1 MVNQLE
7 GKHFDREHFQEILL
21 SCFVTEDQSFREKLS
36 YHFQKTGKLLR
47 PQLTFDLLL
56 ALGVSKSNAYQWAVI
71 TELIHNASLI
81 HDDLQDQDEF
91 RRGQLSF
98 WKKFGA
104 ISAINAGDYLIM
116 KSSDCIDNLIVSDA
130 KKWRL
135 NRVLMNCSMELVRG
149 QELEIE
155 LKNFKHQDLWDR
167 YLECIQRKTSS
178 LFVMAIQAG
187 QHLSELDINIQDL
200 QEIFSQYGRCF
211 QLYDDLIDI
220 IGDKGREK
228 KANDLREGKWSS
240 LVVQYILSGNADEA
254 ALREFL
260 DLERKK
266 VTDISVEFWI
276 KEFERSGAIQSTK
289 IEIRNSLGELK
300 DKISKSP
307 RQIQTNMDQIIRQ
320 SFSEELLEV

>member
-1 MVNQLE
+1 
-7 GKHFDREHFQEILL
+7 
-21 SCFVTEDQSFREKLS
+21 
-36 YHFQKTGKLLR
+36 
-47 PQLTFDLLL
+47 
-56 ALGVSKSNAYQWAVI
+56 
-71 TELIHNASLI
+71 
-81 HDDLQDQDEF
+81 
-91 RRGQLSF
+91 
-98 WKKFGA
+98 
-104 ISAINAGDYLIM
+104 
-116 KSSDCIDNLIVSDA
+116 
-130 KKWRL
+130 
-135 NRVLMNCSMELVRG
+135 
-149 QELEIE
+149 
-155 LKNFKHQDLWDR
+155 
-167 YLECIQRKTSS
+167 
-178 LFVMAIQAG
+178 MAIQAG

-240 LVVQYILSGNADEA
+240 LVVQYILSGNADES